1 MADYHVVGTPVRK
14 VDALSLAQG
23 RALFTDDY
31 PVERPL
37 FLGFKTSQMA
47 HGHIRSIDTSA
58 AEHVPGVVAI
68 LDYRNVPDRYFTT
81 AGQGFPEPSPYDT
94 RLFDSVVRYVGD
106 PVCVVAAESE
116 EALRAGLAA
125 VEVEIEPLPSLFDA
139 ERARDADA
147 PRLHA
152 GDEHAAIPV
161 PYRPEE
167 NLAAEVEIGFGDVEA
182 GFAAAAFTERHRYT
196 THYASHAPIEPHST
210 VTWIDEN
217 DRLVILSSTQ
227 VPFHVRRI
235 VARLLDV
242 PVKRIRVIK
251 PRVGGGFG
259 IKQEVILEPYAAL
272 VTLRTGRAA
281 RFVLSREEVFRSSRT
296 RHPMRIDLT
305 AGVDG
310 EGRITTLEMDALMNT
325 GAYGAHALTVL
336 SNAGAKVLPLF
347 NKVEN
352 LRFLGRSVYTN
363 LPVGGAYRGYGATQ
377 GYFAFNQELD
387 IIARRLGVDMPE
399 YCKRWHIRE
408 GETSGVFEALGEGKE
423 GVAQIIESC
432 GLDECID
439 RGAAAIGWAEK
450 RGKRL
455 AGRPGTVRGVGMA
468 IAMQGSGI
476 PKIDMGAASMKM
488 NEDGSFNLLVGA
500 TDLGTGS
507 DTVLAQIAAE
517 ALGTSAEKIIVLS
530 SDTDTTPFDVGA
542 YASSTTYISGNAV
555 KKCALQVL
563 EQIRGV
569 AAEMLGVEPEAL
581 VQEGSAFVVGA
592 KAGATGAKAGATD
605 AAESRVSFEDV
616 AYYSLYAE
624 NQFQIQAGASH
635 ISGVSPPPFMAQFA
649 EVEVDLATGQV
660 RVLEFVNAV
669 DCGVALNPPLAE
681 GQMEGAALNGIAW
694 ALTEEYR
701 FSDSGALRNA
711 SFGSFG
717 MWNAVDIP
725 RMTTILVETHEPTGP
740 FGAKSVGEIGING
753 PAPAIANAIYDA
765 TGVRLFDLPLT
776 SERVWRALRNAAG
789 GNAGT
794 EARG

>member
-1 MADYHVVGTPVRK
+1 MADYSVVGTGVRK

-31 PVERPL
+31 PVKRPL
-37 FLGFKTSQMA
+37 QLGFLTSEVA
-47 HGHIRSIDTSA
+47 HGRITRIDTSA
-58 AEHVPGVVAI
+58 AEQVPGVVTV
-68 LDYRNVPDRYFTT
+68 LDYRSVPDRYFTT

-106 PVCVVAAESE
+106 PVCLVAAENE
-116 EALRAGLAA
+116 EALRVGLAA
-125 VEVEIEPLPSLFDA
+125 VVLEIDALPVLFDS
-139 ERARDADA
+139 ERARDVDA

-152 GDEHAAIPV
+152 DGEHAAIPV

-167 NLAAEVEIGFGDVEA
+167 NLAAEVEIAFGDIAA
-182 GFAAAAFTERHRYT
+182 GLASAAFTDQHRYT

-210 VTWIDEN
+210 LTWIDEN

-242 PVKRIRVIK
+242 PVQRIRVIK

-305 AGVDG
+305 VGVDN
-310 EGRITTLEMDALMNT
+310 EGQITTLEMDALMNT

-352 LRFLGRSVYTN
+352 LRFIGRSVYTN

-387 IIARRLGVDMPE
+387 IIARRLGIDMPE
-399 YCKRWHIRE
+399 YCTRWHIRT

-432 GLDECID
+432 GLDECIR
-439 RGAAAIGWAEK
+439 RGAEAIAWSEK

-476 PKIDMGAASMKM
+476 PKIDMGAAAMKM
-488 NEDGSFNLLVGA
+488 NEDGSFHLLVGA

-517 ALGTSAEKIIVLS
+517 TLGTTTEKIIVLS

-555 KKCALQVL
+555 KKCALEIL

-569 AAEMLGVEPEAL
+569 AAQMLGVAPEKL
-581 VQEGSAFVVGA
+581 KQVGA
-592 KAGATGAKAGATD
+592 AFAGGAGADSTAVEGGHVT
-605 AAESRVSFEDV
+605 FEDV
-616 AYYSLYAE
+616 AYYSLYSE

-635 ISGVSPPPFMAQFA
+635 ISEVSPPPFLAQFA

-660 RVLEFVNAV
+660 GVLEFVSAV

-681 GQMEGAALNGIAW
+681 GQVEGAALNGIAW

-701 FSDSGALRNA
+701 FSESGALRNA
-711 SFGSFG
+711 SFGGFG

-725 RMTTILVETHEPTGP
+725 KMTTILVETHEPNGP

-753 PAPAIANAIYDA
+753 PAPAIANAIFDA
-765 TGVRLFDLPLT
+765 TGVRLFDLPFT
-776 SERVWRALRNAAG
+776 SERVWRALRTAAEG
-789 GNAGT
+789 SS
-794 EARG
+794 